1 MKDAPGKVTFLHR
14 NHLERGKSYFS
25 PLICMCGFTAWIPEF
40 RTVRWERTR
49 EPLTPGDT
57 LLHKMGTST
66 AVGPPAALWGLLPL
80 CLQLC
85 RWIWLE
91 EDTAML
97 AGLTLNQWPYALL
110 VWPQVITAPGG
121 ALGAAP
127 LTILSLQIHFSLA
140 WSPWRLSQNSPSSLK
155 PSTPSPLLT
164 LLPILLRKEK
174 K

>member
-14 NHLERGKSYFS
+14 KHSERGKSYFS
-25 PLICMCGFTAWIPEF
+25 PLICMRGFTAWIAEF
-40 RTVRWERTR
+40 RTVRWERPR
-49 EPLTPGDT
+49 EPLTSGDT
-57 LLHKMGTST
+57 SLHKMGTVT
-66 AVGPPAALWGLLPL
+66 VVGPPGALWGLLPM
-80 CLQLC
+80 CLQSC

-110 VWPQVITAPGG
+110 AWPQVITAPRG
-121 ALGAAP
+121 ALEAAP
-127 LTILSLQIHFSLA
+127 LIILSLQVHFCLS
-140 WSPWRLSQNSPSSLK
+140 WSPWRLSQNFSSLK

-164 LLPILLRKEK
+164 LLPILLRKQK